1 MGKLT
6 LYVIRHGQSEN
17 NLKNMWT
24 GWYDTP
30 LTEDGL
36 KQAEALGEFLKGVE
50 FTKVYSSDLSRAVN
64 TAKTALPS
72 CEPIKT
78 PLLREIN
85 VGSIANKP
93 LDFVTPEQRI
103 RIRKEGYVEFGGES
117 RLDMKNRIAEMLSI
131 LEKEESGTIALFCH
145 AGWLRNMFSYTFGDS
160 VNIKNLITRNCA
172 LGIFE
177 FSNGNWLLNSLIN
190 FN

>member
-30 LTEDGL
+30 LTENGL

-72 CEPIKT
+72 YEPIIT

-85 VGSIANKP
+85 VGSIVNKP

-103 RIRKEGYVEFGGES
+103 RIRTEGYVEFGGES
-117 RLDMKNRIAEMLSI
+117 RLDIKNRITEMLSI

-160 VNIKNLITRNCA
+160 VNLKNLIARDCA

>member
-6 LYVIRHGQSEN
+6 LYAIRHGQSEN

-36 KQAEALGEFLKGVE
+36 KQAEALG
-50 FTKVYSSDLSRAVN
+50 
-64 TAKTALPS
+64 
-72 CEPIKT
+72 
-78 PLLREIN
+78 
-85 VGSIANKP
+85 
-93 LDFVTPEQRI
+93 
-103 RIRKEGYVEFGGES
+103 
-117 RLDMKNRIAEMLSI
+117 
-131 LEKEESGTIALFCH
+131 
-145 AGWLRNMFSYTFGDS
+145 
-160 VNIKNLITRNCA
+160 
-172 LGIFE
+172 IFE